1 MKSIKNSYSILILIG
16 FGITAAISTGCGRS
30 DAKNKTIP
38 ATPAATTL
46 SIEGFPV
53 EKGSLSSSLA
63 LPGELT
69 AFQQVDIYAKV
80 NSFVQKLFIDVGSE
94 VTIGQLLAKM
104 DAPELNS
111 QLDGAG
117 SKLKSQEAVFQASKL
132 NYDRLLE
139 TSQTPGTV
147 SSNDLDIAYA
157 KQKSDQ
163 ETLDADKAA
172 YREIAD
178 TKNYLEIRAPFSGV
192 ISARNVSAGAYVGP
206 SGKGSDLPLF
216 TLQEQKKLRLIVSV
230 PEAYS
235 TLVKQNETVSF
246 TVKSLPGQSFTARVS
261 RQAGALDLRLR
272 AQHIEM
278 DVINGDKK
286 VLPGMVTE
294 VNIPLNGDVNSF
306 VVPSGA
312 VINAT
317 TGVFVIK
324 VIHDKMHWVPIETGR
339 MADNKTEVFG
349 KLTAG
354 DTLLN
359 NISEEMRDGTLVHA
373 LRIKDNGFA
382 NR

>member
-1 MKSIKNSYSILILIG
+1 MKSIQNSYIISILIGL
-16 FGITAAISTGCGRS
+16 GITTAVSTGCGRS
-30 DAKNKTIP
+30 DAKNKKTL
-38 ATPAATTL
+38 PAAGSPGL
-46 SIEGFPV
+46 EGFPV
-53 EKGSLSSSLA
+53 KKGSLSSA
-63 LPGELT
+63 LTVPGELN

-80 NSFVQKLFIDVGSE
+80 NSFVQKLYVDVGTE
-94 VTIGQLLAKM
+94 VITGQLLARM

-111 QLDGAG
+111 QLDGAE
-117 SKLKSQEAVFQASKL
+117 SKLKSQEAVYLASKT

-139 TSQTPGTV
+139 TSKTPGTI
-147 SSNDLDIAYA
+147 SSNDLDIAFA
-157 KQKSDQ
+157 HQKSDQ

-206 SGKGSDLPLF
+206 SGKGSDAPLF

-235 TLVKQNETVSF
+235 TSVKQNETVNF
-246 TVKSLPGQSFTARVS
+246 TVKSLPGQLFTARVA
-261 RQAGALDLRLR
+261 RQAGVLDTRLR

-278 DVINGDKK
+278 DVINNDKR

-294 VNIPLNGDVNSF
+294 VNIPLSGNADSF

-312 VINAT
+312 VLNST
-317 TGVFVIK
+317 TGIFVIK
-324 VIHDKMHWVPIETGR
+324 VADGKMSWVPVETGR
-339 MADNKTEVFG
+339 MAGNQTEVFG
-349 KLTAG
+349 KLIAG

-359 NISEEMRDGTLVHA
+359 NVSEEMREGTLVPA
-373 LRIKDNGFA
+373 VRIK
-382 NR
+382 

>member
-1 MKSIKNSYSILILIG
+1 MKSTQNSYIIFILIG
-16 FGITAAISTGCGRS
+16 LGITTAFSTGCGRS
-30 DAKNKTIP
+30 DAKNKTIL
-38 ATPAATTL
+38 PAAPL
-46 SIEGFPV
+46 ASLEGFPV
-53 EKGSLSSSLA
+53 EKGSLSSSLTV
-63 LPGELT
+63 PGELT

-80 NSFVQKLFIDVGSE
+80 NSFVQKLYADVGSE
-94 VTIGQLLAKM
+94 VTTGQLLARM
-104 DAPELNS
+104 EAPELNS
-111 QLDGAG
+111 QLDGAE

-147 SSNDLDIAYA
+147 SSNDLDIAFA

-178 TKNYLEIRAPFSGV
+178 NKNYLEIRAPFSGV

-206 SGKGSDLPLF
+206 SGRGSDAPLF

-235 TLVKQNETVSF
+235 TSVKQNETVGF
-246 TVKSLPGQSFTARVS
+246 TVKSLPGQLFTARVA
-261 RQAGALDLRLR
+261 RQAGALDTRLR
-272 AQHIEM
+272 SQHIEM
-278 DVINGDKK
+278 DVINNDKK

-294 VNIPLNGDVNSF
+294 VSIPLSGDANSF

-312 VINAT
+312 VLNST
-317 TGVFVIK
+317 TGVFVIR
-324 VIHDKMHWVPIETGR
+324 VTGRKMNWVPVQTGR
-339 MADNKTEVFG
+339 MFGNQTEVFG

-359 NISEEMRDGTLVHA
+359 NVTEEMRDGTSVHA
-373 LRIKDNGFA
+373 VSIKNTNFGSK
-382 NR
+382 

>member
-1 MKSIKNSYSILILIG
+1 MKSIQNSYIISILIGL
-16 FGITAAISTGCGRS
+16 GITTAVSTGCGRS
-30 DAKNKTIP
+30 DAKNKKTL
-38 ATPAATTL
+38 PAAISPGL
-46 SIEGFPV
+46 EGFSV
-53 EKGSLSSSLA
+53 KKGSLSSA
-63 LPGELT
+63 LTVPGELN

-80 NSFVQKLFIDVGSE
+80 NSFVQKLYVDVGTE
-94 VTIGQLLAKM
+94 VITGQLLARM

-111 QLDGAG
+111 QLDGAE
-117 SKLKSQEAVFQASKL
+117 SKLKSQEAVYLASKT

-139 TSQTPGTV
+139 TSKTPGTI
-147 SSNDLDIAYA
+147 SSNDLDIAFA
-157 KQKSDQ
+157 HQKSDQ

-206 SGKGSDLPLF
+206 SGKGSDAPLF

-235 TLVKQNETVSF
+235 TSVKQNETVNF
-246 TVKSLPGQSFTARVS
+246 TVKSLPGQLFTARVT
-261 RQAGALDLRLR
+261 RQAGVLDTRLR

-278 DVINGDKK
+278 DVINNDKR

-294 VNIPLNGDVNSF
+294 VNIPLSGDADSF

-312 VINAT
+312 VLNST
-317 TGVFVIK
+317 TGVFVIR
-324 VIHDKMHWVPIETGR
+324 VADGKMSWVPVETGR
-339 MADNKTEVFG
+339 MAGNQTEVFG
-349 KLTAG
+349 KLIAG

-359 NISEEMRDGTLVHA
+359 NVSEEMREGTLVPA
-373 LRIKDNGFA
+373 VRIK
-382 NR
+382 